1 MSCLNAEEFHRR
13 RNVSN
18 GRTGNIA
25 QAGNLHFVAFQCC
38 TVFRY
43 DDDQHLTPRFLQFSE
58 ETVQLIEELL
68 RTGFIVRGFALARI
82 VVTVMQRQGV
92 VEGRRARRI
101 QLIQRLQPAVQRCLV
116 VIDRGAVKALQ
127 NHRQAGLI
135 HQRALDPAQRAK
147 LLQEVAEDTV
157 VAEHQLLREAQLRQV
172 FKQIAFAA
180 RWLIKVGVRELA
192 AAGAQQTRRRRPA
205 VRGRRVKVFEQQVEM
220 LPQRMIH
227 QPGRFNIRP

>member
-1 MSCLNAEEFHRR
+1 MLRFNAEEFHRR
-13 RNVSN
+13 RNVGD

-25 QAGNLHFVAFQCC
+25 QAGNLHFVAFQRRA
-38 TVFRY
+38 VFRY
-43 DDDQHLTPRFLQFSE
+43 NDDQHLTSRFLQLGE

-82 VVTVMQRQGV
+82 VVAVMQRQRV
-92 VEGRRARRI
+92 VEGRRTRRI

-135 HQRALDPAQRAK
+135 HQRALDTTQRAQ
-147 LLQEVAEDTV
+147 LFQEVAEDTV
-157 VAEHQLLREAQLRQV
+157 VTEHQLLGKAQLREV

-180 RWLIKVGVRELA
+180 
-192 AAGAQQTRRRRPA
+192 
-205 VRGRRVKVFEQQVEM
+205 
-220 LPQRMIH
+220 
-227 QPGRFNIRP
+227 